1 METDVIIIGAG
12 IAGISAAKALYKNG
26 ISFILVEASHRIG
39 GRAYSEELG
48 KGNWFDL
55 GCSYLHNG
63 DINPF
68 TEAAK
73 KLNIPLGFE
82 AGNLFHPERIKYFFG
97 GKKLSV
103 KQSEKIRASEKE
115 ILKKMEEI
123 NLDCPIIDCLN
134 LEDPNLPIFWHLFSS
149 LNAADPDMVSAKDYL
164 SSVYSGPDY
173 PVPYGFGNLISKW
186 GSDIAAKLNTS
197 VTRIDWQPGKLKVT
211 TSKGSISAQKVL
223 FTVST
228 AVLQNDIIKIVPDLP
243 LEKRTALKNLP
254 MGILNKV
261 GVSFSKRVFSEN
273 DRGYYVSWPKEENI
287 DETDISSFEIST
299 CGFNNIVVFLGGR
312 FGSWLE
318 ERGPETMRAYAI
330 EKIGEVLGQKATN
343 YVDRTVTTA
352 WSNDFLTGGS
362 YSYAKPFGKRY
373 RKELAKSI
381 NRTLYFAGEAT
392 VESHYGSA
400 HGAHLSGVLASKEII
415 KDIKTNKL

>member
-1 METDVIIIGAG
+1 MNSYEHTLIIRQD
-12 IAGISAAKALYKNG
+12 ISESQSKNLIDKYKN
-26 ISFILVEASHRIG
+26 IINEN
-39 GRAYSEELG
+39 LG
-48 KGNWFDL
+48 KVIKLEEWGLKTLSHSIKNNKK
-55 GCSYLHNG
+55 GYYLH
-63 DINPF
+63 I
-68 TEAAK
+68 K
-73 KLNIPLGFE
+73 FE
-82 AGNLFHPERIKYFFG
+82 GS
-97 GKKLSV
+97 GKTI
-103 KQSEKIRASEKE
+103 QE
-115 ILKKMEEI
+115 
-123 NLDCPIIDCLN
+123 
-134 LEDPNLPIFWHLFSS
+134 
-149 LNAADPDMVSAKDYL
+149 
-164 SSVYSGPDY
+164 
-173 PVPYGFGNLISKW
+173 
-186 GSDIAAKLNTS
+186 
-197 VTRIDWQPGKLKVT
+197 
-211 TSKGSISAQKVL
+211 
-223 FTVST
+223 
-228 AVLQNDIIKIVPDLP
+228 
-243 LEKRTALKNLP
+243 LEKA
-254 MGILNKV
+254 
-261 GVSFSKRVFSEN
+261 
-273 DRGYYVSWPKEENI
+273 ENI

-400 HGAHLSGVLASKEII
+400 HGAHLSGLLASKEII